1 MSGAELSVRICEELR
16 FFLPARHR
24 TPEVRCGHDGTASLG
39 HVVESLGVPLTEV
52 GALRADGRDVP
63 PSHRPRPGAL
73 IEVGGVTRPQ
83 PLPPSAPVPPR
94 FLLDVHLG
102 ALARRLRLVGV
113 DAAYRNEAADAD
125 LVAEAG
131 TGRRVL
137 LTRDRG
143 LLQRRALWCGAYVHG
158 RRPDDQLTDV
168 LARFAVPLAPWTRCP
183 SCNGTLEP
191 VPKREIADRL
201 PPGTRRTYD
210 AFSRCTA
217 CARLYWPGAHHAR
230 LAALV
235 EAARR
240 A

>member
-1 MSGAELSVRICEELR
+1 MTDAELWVRVAEQLR

-24 TPEVRCGHDGTASLG
+24 ADEVRAGHDGTASLG
-39 HVVESLGVPLTEV
+39 HVVEALGVPLTEV
-52 GALRADGRDVP
+52 GGLRADGRDVP
-63 PSHRPRPGAL
+63 PSHCPRPGAV
-73 IEVGGVTRPQ
+73 IEVFGVARPQ
-83 PLPPSAPVPPR
+83 PLPLAPPR

-143 LLQRRALWCGAYVHG
+143 LLQRRALWCGAYVYG
-158 RRPDDQLTDV
+158 QRPDDQLTDV
-168 LARFAVPLAPWTRCP
+168 LTRFDVPLAPWTRCP
-183 SCNGTLEP
+183 ACNGVLEA
-191 VPKREIADRL
+191 VSKAEIADRL

-210 AFSRCTA
+210 TFSRCTA
-217 CARLYWPGAHHAR
+217 CFRLYWPGAHYAR

-235 EAARR
+235 EAARGT
-240 A
+240 

>member
-1 MSGAELSVRICEELR
+1 MTDAELHVRVAGELR

-24 TPEVRCGHDGTASLG
+24 MDEVRTGHDGTASLG

-52 GALRADGRDVP
+52 GGLRADGRDVP
-63 PSHRPRPGAL
+63 PSHCPMPGAV
-73 IEVGGVTRPQ
+73 IEVSGVSRPQ
-83 PLPPSAPVPPR
+83 ALPPSAPAPPR

-158 RRPDDQLTDV
+158 QRPDDQLTDV
-168 LARFAVPLAPWTRCP
+168 LTRFDVPLAPWTRCP
-183 SCNGTLEP
+183 ACNGALEA
-191 VPKREIADRL
+191 VPKAEIADRL

-210 AFSRCTA
+210 SFSRCAA
-217 CARLYWPGAHHAR
+217 CARLYWPGARYIR

-240 A
+240 V